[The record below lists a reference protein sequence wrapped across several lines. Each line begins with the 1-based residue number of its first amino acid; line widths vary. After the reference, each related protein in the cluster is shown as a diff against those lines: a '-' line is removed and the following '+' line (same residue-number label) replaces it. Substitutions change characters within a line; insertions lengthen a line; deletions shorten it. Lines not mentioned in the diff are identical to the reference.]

1 MVEVTPLSS
10 KPLTNHEVV
19 LLAVYLLG
27 GETSPVET
35 EDIAV
40 KANELAPGVFTWR
53 KYADQINMEIVR
65 VVLSNLKRSR
75 DGNYLIGKGK
85 DGWMLTE
92 RGLQYARAF
101 SNNSRRSG
109 GSKTPLSQ
117 KEKNWRRSEKLR
129 MLATPAFA
137 KISNGQA
144 NQVTEQ
150 EAEAFFRL
158 DSYVTG
164 KAREQKLLRAKNVF
178 GDDSDLAEAI
188 KVLENRVRRN

>member
-1 MVEVTPLSS
+1 MSS
-10 KPLTNHEVV
+10 RTSKTLTNHEVV

-27 GETSPVET
+27 GETSPIDT

-40 KANELAPGVFTWR
+40 KANELAPGAFTWR
-53 KYADQINMEIVR
+53 KYANQINMEIVR
-65 VVLSNLKRSR
+65 VVLSNLKRCE
-75 DGNYLIGKGK
+75 DGNLLIGKGK

-92 RGLQYARAF
+92 RGLQFAKAF
-101 SNNSRRSG
+101 SGNSSRAG

-117 KEKNWRRSEKLR
+117 KEKNWRRSEKVR
-129 MLATPAFA
+129 MLANPAFN
-137 KISNGQA
+137 KFSSGQA
-144 NQVTEQ
+144 DTVTEQ

-178 GDDSDLAEAI
+178 GDDPDLGGAI
-188 KVLENRVRRN
+188 KVLETKVRRD

>member
-1 MVEVTPLSS
+1 MNPPIS

-27 GETSPVET
+27 GETSPIET

-40 KANELAPGVFTWR
+40 KVNELAPGAFTWK
-53 KYADQINMEIVR
+53 KYPAQINLEIVR
-65 VVLSNLKRSR
+65 VVLSNLRR
-75 DGNYLIGKGK
+75 DEDGSLLIGKGN

-92 RGLQYARAF
+92 RGHQLARAF
-101 SNNSRRSG
+101 SENSSRAG

-117 KEKNWRRSEKLR
+117 KEKTWRRSEKVR
-129 MLATPAFA
+129 MLATPAFD
-137 KISNGQA
+137 KISKGRGGT
-144 NQVTEQ
+144 VTEQ

-178 GDDSDLAEAI
+178 GDDPELGEVI
-188 KVLENRVRRN
+188 KLLEGKIRRN